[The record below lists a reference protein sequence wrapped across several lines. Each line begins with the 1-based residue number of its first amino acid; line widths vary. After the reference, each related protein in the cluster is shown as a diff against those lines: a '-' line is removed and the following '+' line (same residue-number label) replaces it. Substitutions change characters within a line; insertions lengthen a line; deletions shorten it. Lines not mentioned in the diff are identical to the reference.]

1 MIAEPALGAPPFSH
15 SSFCLSASYSVHP
28 CTTGQQITGVAQRKG
43 LWRCGRKERPETRR
57 GERDG
62 LSDMTGHCL
71 CCNAPLSLAVCIRL
85 FIPLR
90 VDTAPITLPEAMSTM
105 SAEKKLAAI
114 DDDDA
119 IAEPGVSD
127 AEKEKLETSET
138 SKTTRKE
145 AADAGE
151 VKSCSEKVKKE
162 DEEERKEATKV
173 KEEEMESKAGA
184 EAEAKDTTTETEAP
198 PPPMPTRPAKRLS
211 QTDLTIAQLV
221 DVFPHLDLKYIK
233 MALIASEGR
242 LEPASN
248 ALLFLSDPSS
258 GIEIP
263 QPHGE
268 ASLSVPSAAAGN
280 IPSLEES
287 DEALARRLAR
297 AYERGSRRTS
307 ASTANKGRTRPQE
320 HGSDGNRVRR
330 TPSMN
335 EHRVY
340 NNFIDDDDDNN
351 NYGAEEDLYE
361 TITKNVNDAKQVVG
375 GWFGN
380 VAKKLQESMDQSP
393 DGQTQAQRQGRQA
406 PPFPN
411 RRQSP
416 VPQHGSEPY
425 SRSPYQQP
433 QSIQRGYYSQKNEYV
448 VSAGEEDNDDDA
460 PKLPARGKGQA
471 HLYPAV
477 GGGHSDIEAP
487 VQIEMTDASTDLA
500 DSPKPIEKD
509 DMYTTNSAK
518 ITMNKKSEPTTAT
531 SATTTITAANAKSAA
546 ATPASSKS
554 KTWTPLKSVD
564 PEPSSD
570 AFLVD
575 DSEDDDDK

>member
-1 MIAEPALGAPPFSH
+1 
-15 SSFCLSASYSVHP
+15 
-28 CTTGQQITGVAQRKG
+28 
-43 LWRCGRKERPETRR
+43 
-57 GERDG
+57 
-62 LSDMTGHCL
+62 
-71 CCNAPLSLAVCIRL
+71 
-85 FIPLR
+85 
-90 VDTAPITLPEAMSTM
+90 M

-114 DDDDA
+114 DNDGA
-119 IAEPGVSD
+119 ITEPGVSD
-127 AEKEKLETSET
+127 AEKEKLETTET
-138 SKTTRKE
+138 ETTGKE
-145 AADAGE
+145 AADAAE
-151 VKSCSEKVKKE
+151 VKSGSEEVKKGNE
-162 DEEERKEATKV
+162 AERKDVTNMREEEV
-173 KEEEMESKAGA
+173 ESKAEA
-184 EAEAKDTTTETEAP
+184 EAEAKDTTTEAEAP

-263 QPHGE
+263 QPHGG
-268 ASLSVPSAAAGN
+268 ASLSAPSAAAGN

-297 AYERGSRRTS
+297 AYERGSRRT
-307 ASTANKGRTRPQE
+307 
-320 HGSDGNRVRR
+320 
-330 TPSMN
+330 MN

-340 NNFIDDDDDNN
+340 NNFIDDDDNN

-448 VSAGEEDNDDDA
+448 VGAGEEDNDDDA

-477 GGGHSDIEAP
+477 GGGHSDIETP
-487 VQIEMTDASTDLA
+487 VQIDMTDASTDLA

-509 DMYTTNSAK
+509 DLYTTNSAK

-531 SATTTITAANAKSAA
+531 SATTTTTAANAKSAA

>member
-1 MIAEPALGAPPFSH
+1 MAVREKGAAGGKARRDGQTGRAGDMSCHWFRCRRRRGWSAVYD
-15 SSFCLSASYSVHP
+15 CLS
-28 CTTGQQITGVAQRKG
+28 
-43 LWRCGRKERPETRR
+43 RCRVET
-57 GERDG
+57 
-62 LSDMTGHCL
+62 
-71 CCNAPLSLAVCIRL
+71 V
-85 FIPLR
+85 
-90 VDTAPITLPEAMSTM
+90 PITLADATCTM

-114 DDDDA
+114 EDDA
-119 IAEPGVSD
+119 TAEPGVS
-127 AEKEKLETSET
+127 ATEAPEETKPETEGAEETKQEAKQETAGAGEEKE
-138 SKTTRKE
+138 
-145 AADAGE
+145 
-151 VKSCSEKVKKE
+151 
-162 DEEERKEATKV
+162 EATAKHE
-173 KEEEMESKAGA
+173 KH
-184 EAEAKDTTTETEAP
+184 EAKAEAP
-198 PPPMPTRPAKRLS
+198 PPPMPTRPAKQLS

-263 QPHGE
+263 QPHAG
-268 ASLSVPSAAAGN
+268 ASLAAPAAAGN
-280 IPSLEES
+280 PSGLEES

-307 ASTANKGRTRPQE
+307 VSTARRGKARPQDLGAD
-320 HGSDGNRVRR
+320 GSRVRR

-340 NNFIDDDDDNN
+340 NNFVGDDNED
-351 NYGAEEDLYE
+351 YGAEEDLYE
-361 TITKNVNDAKQVVG
+361 TLTKNVNDAKQVVG

-380 VAKKLQESMDQSP
+380 VAKKIQESMDQSP
-393 DGQTQAQRQGRQA
+393 DGQTQAQRQGKQA
-406 PPFPN
+406 PPVPN
-411 RRQSP
+411 RRHSP
-416 VPQHGSEPY
+416 GPQHGSETY

-448 VSAGEEDNDDDA
+448 VNTGDDDNDDDA

-471 HLYPAV
+471 HLYPAL
-477 GGGHSDIEAP
+477 GGGEAP
-487 VQIEMTDASTDLA
+487 VHIEMTDASADLA

-509 DMYTTNSAK
+509 DLYTTNSAK

-531 SATTTITAANAKSAA
+531 SAAHSTAAANSKSA
-546 ATPASSKS
+546 ATPASPKS